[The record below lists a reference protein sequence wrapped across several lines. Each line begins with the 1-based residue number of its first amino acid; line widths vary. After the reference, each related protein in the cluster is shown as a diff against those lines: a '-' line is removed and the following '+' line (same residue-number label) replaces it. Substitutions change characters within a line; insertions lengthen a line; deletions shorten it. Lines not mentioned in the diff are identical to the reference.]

1 MLDSQYW
8 GYLDLDSYKR
18 HLDEQHRS
26 LIDTE
31 YWRSH
36 RERMQQLDALC
47 RQYAECL
54 TDLSFDPSAVVSLG
68 KKDQLPSE
76 LFTLFSTIVMDLIPW
91 RKGPFNLFGIEI
103 DTEWRSDK
111 KWDRIRPALN
121 YLKGAR
127 IADVG
132 CSNGY
137 YMLRLLKE
145 EPRLVYGIDPSS
157 RGYYQ
162 FQLIQHFLR
171 DQRVCF
177 DPLGVEHLTSFKGL
191 FDVVLCMGVIY
202 HRRDPY
208 QMLDQLKQS
217 MRKGG
222 QLILETLALEGD
234 SPYCL
239 CPPDRYAKMRNVWF
253 IPSEGTL
260 FTWLKKSG
268 FGEIEKVS
276 EEYVTSDEQRKT
288 SFAPYESLDDFLD
301 PATGGTIE
309 GFPPPL
315 RIAFSA
321 IKKS

>member
-8 GYLDLDSYKR
+8 RYLNLDNYR
-18 HLDEQHRS
+18 EHLAEQRRT

-31 YWRSH
+31 YWQPH
-36 RERMQQLDALC
+36 RERMSQLKDLSE
-47 RQYAECL
+47 RYAEDL
-54 TDLSFDPSAVVSLG
+54 SALSFDPSDTVSIA
-68 KKDQLPSE
+68 KKDQLPEE
-76 LFTLFSTIVMDLIPW
+76 LFALLSEIVMDLIPW

-111 KWDRIRPALN
+111 KWNRIRPAL
-121 YLKGAR
+121 KHPRGAR

-137 YMLRLLKE
+137 YMFRLLKE
-145 EPRLVYGIDPSS
+145 DPRLVYGMDPSA
-157 RGYYQ
+157 RCYYQ

-171 DQRVCF
+171 DDRLCF
-177 DPLGVEHLTSFKGL
+177 DPLGVEHLTSFNEL
-191 FDVVLCMGVIY
+191 FDLVLCMGVIY

-222 QLILETLALEGD
+222 QLILETLALTGD

-268 FGEIEKVS
+268 FDNIEKVS
-276 EEYVTSDEQRKT
+276 EEYVTLDEQRKT
-288 SFAPYESLDDFLD
+288 PFAPYESLEDFLD
-301 PATGGTIE
+301 PANGLTIE

-315 RIAFSA
+315 RVAFSA
-321 IKKS
+321 FKR